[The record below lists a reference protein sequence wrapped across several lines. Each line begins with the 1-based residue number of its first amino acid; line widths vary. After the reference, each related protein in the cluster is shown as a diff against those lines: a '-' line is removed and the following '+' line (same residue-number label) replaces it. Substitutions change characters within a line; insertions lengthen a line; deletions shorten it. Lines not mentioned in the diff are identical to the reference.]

1 MIKISNII
9 TDFSQPSQRGPT
21 PSSRPPSA
29 SSTPS
34 PSRALLPL
42 LLGHTWTALLLKLSS
57 THVFATY
64 RVRPWEQLVAPVFPL
79 ASSEALLGKERKEE
93 DLQQEAPQEG
103 HRTWASTP
111 NWVPQYG
118 LSQDERTCR
127 IQNTFWC
134 SLALLHRCRTQSLT
148 TEHKVQCPSLAIF
161 SNH

>member
-34 PSRALLPL
+34 PSRALLPS
-42 LLGHTWTALLLKLSS
+42 LLGHTLAALLLKLAS

-64 RVRPWEQLVAPVFPL
+64 RVRPWEWLVALVFLL
-79 ASSEALLGKERKEE
+79 ASSEALLRKERKEE
-93 DLQQEAPQEG
+93 DLQQAPQEG

-111 NWVPQYG
+111 N
-118 LSQDERTCR
+118 
-127 IQNTFWC
+127 
-134 SLALLHRCRTQSLT
+134 
-148 TEHKVQCPSLAIF
+148 
-161 SNH
+161 